1 MRYLIDANV
10 ILRFLLNDHKEHS
23 PKAKLIFREIEEEKA
38 IGLVNPLIIHE
49 VLYIS
54 IKVYKQDKKD
64 VISRLKSLMELKNL
78 QVLDISEES
87 LSGILTEFAKRNIDF
102 PDLVYAKYCENNK
115 ISIISFDRHFDK
127 LGVKRLES
135 I

>member
-1 MRYLIDANV
+1 MKYFIDANV

-23 PKAKLIFREIEEEKA
+23 PKAKLVFREIEEEKA
-38 IGLVNPLIIHE
+38 IGLVNPLVIHE

-87 LSGILTEFAKRNIDF
+87 LSWILTEFAKRNIDF
-102 PDLVYAKYCENNK
+102 PDLAYAKYCEQEN

-127 LGVKRLES
+127 LDISRVEN